1 MAIITITSDWGL
13 KDHYLASVKAA
24 ILTRLPDA
32 RIIDI
37 SHQIPPFDLNQA
49 SFVVR
54 NCWKNF
60 PAGTVHLLGV
70 STEAGIRVPHT
81 VVEIGGQF
89 FIGADNGIFSLIF
102 DTPPDNIIELELV
115 QDSDYFTF
123 STRDVFV
130 KAAVHL
136 LKGKPIDGLGLPRAG
151 LTPCAAFRPVVNGDV
166 IVGKVVY
173 VDNYENVFTNISR
186 ELFHQTGRGRPFT
199 IEMSYNRQKIKTLSE
214 AYSDVSEGDI
224 LALFSSTGLLQV
236 AINRGNAS
244 GLLGL
249 SIDDTI
255 RVVFE

>member
-1 MAIITITSDWGL
+1 M
-13 KDHYLASVKAA
+13 
-24 ILTRLPDA
+24 
-32 RIIDI
+32 
-37 SHQIPPFDLNQA
+37 
-49 SFVVR
+49 
-54 NCWKNF
+54 
-60 PAGTVHLLGV
+60 
-70 STEAGIRVPHT
+70 PHT